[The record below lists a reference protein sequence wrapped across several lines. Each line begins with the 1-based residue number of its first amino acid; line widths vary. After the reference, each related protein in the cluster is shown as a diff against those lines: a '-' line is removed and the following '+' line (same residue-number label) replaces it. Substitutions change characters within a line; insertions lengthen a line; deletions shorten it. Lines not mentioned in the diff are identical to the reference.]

1 MKKKAPFQL
10 RSGNKPSPAKLL
22 GVLSGK
28 TKFKDSKVG
37 KAINPE
43 GKKVSITIGDK
54 KFGDTKVG
62 KFLKGFGPRSKA
74 AKPTTTP
81 DPEIKIPN
89 ASKNF
94 NKKIGVSTETKFNV
108 NKPKP
113 KTTKPK
119 STKPKTTFKQAFNK
133 MERVAGKTRMSFF
146 RKNPHTGELY
156 PDSDVGLKTFTDQAK
171 AYNKKKGQ

>member
-1 MKKKAPFQL
+1 MKKRAPFQL

-62 KFLKGFGPRSKA
+62 KFLKGFGPRKSGGPGKIEKRPV
-74 AKPTTTP
+74 KP
-81 DPEIKIPN
+81 IKIDTP
-89 ASKNF
+89 KIEP
-94 NKKIGVSTETKFNV
+94 KKAVV
-108 NKPKP
+108 PKP
-113 KTTKPK
+113 
-119 STKPKTTFKQAFNK
+119 SKPKTTFKQAFDK
-133 MERVAGKTRMSFF
+133 MERVTGKTRMSFF

-156 PDSDVGLKTFTDQAK
+156 PDSDVGLQKFTDQAK
-171 AYNKKKGQ
+171 AYNLKKGK

>member
-1 MKKKAPFQL
+1 M
-10 RSGNKPSPAKLL
+10 RSGNRPSPAKLL

-74 AKPTTTP
+74 AKPAAKPMTNTP
-81 DPEIKIPN
+81 KTGMMHPSD
-89 ASKNF
+89 A
-94 NKKIGVSTETKFNV
+94 IGLS
-108 NKPKP
+108 KPKP
-113 KTTKPK
+113 KASKSSKPSK
-119 STKPKTTFKQAFNK
+119 PSKPKTTYGKAFSN
-133 MERVAGKTRMSFF
+133 MERVTGKTRGSYY

-156 PDSDVGLKTFTDQAK
+156 ADSAKGLQTFTDQAK
-171 AYNKKKGQ
+171 AYNKKQGK

>member
-1 MKKKAPFQL
+1 MKKRAPFQL

-62 KFLKGFGPRSKA
+62 KFLKGFGPRKKAAVPPKIEPKKVKQIKPTLLPDKGEFKNAPAPKPKSTKTSYRQAFDAMIEHPTGGTREDKFGNIYENTPKGFADFKKA
-74 AKPTTTP
+74 AK
-81 DPEIKIPN
+81 
-89 ASKNF
+89 AY
-94 NKKIGVSTETKFNV
+94 NKS
-108 NKPKP
+108 
-113 KTTKPK
+113 K
-119 STKPKTTFKQAFNK
+119 STKPKTTFK
-133 MERVAGKTRMSFF
+133 
-146 RKNPHTGELY
+146 
-156 PDSDVGLKTFTDQAK
+156 
-171 AYNKKKGQ
+171 KKGK

>member
-1 MKKKAPFQL
+1 M
-10 RSGNKPSPAKLL
+10 RSGNRPSPAKLL

-37 KAINPE
+37 KAINPQ

-62 KFLKGFGPRSKA
+62 KFLKGFGPRKKA
-74 AKPTTTP
+74 VKPSTTS

-113 KTTKPK
+113 KPN
-119 STKPKTTFKQAFNK
+119 KPKTSYSKAFSN
-133 MERVAGKTRMSFF
+133 MERVTGKTRMSFF